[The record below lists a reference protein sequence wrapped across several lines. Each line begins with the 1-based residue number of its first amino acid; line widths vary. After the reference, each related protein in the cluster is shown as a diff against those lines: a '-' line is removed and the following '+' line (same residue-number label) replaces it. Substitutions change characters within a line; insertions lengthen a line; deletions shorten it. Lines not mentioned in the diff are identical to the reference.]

1 METAEPGLPG
11 LGGEIFEVHPT
22 PTVVVDG
29 DVRLLLVNREARRML
44 GHAGDGSQLLLRRGG
59 DVLHCLNAEGAG
71 GCGRQPACSACV
83 VRRSVT
89 RAMETGSV
97 QRGRADFPARRGS
110 QVVDISLVLNAAPV
124 DHGGDR
130 RVVLT
135 IEDVTDLAF
144 LAGEVERLEREVRD
158 SDARLRTALATR
170 DVLEAEL
177 RSATSSPARR

>member
-1 METAEPGLPG
+1 MEMVEQGLPG

-29 DVRLLLVNREARRML
+29 DVRLLLVNREARKML
-44 GHAGDGSQLLLRRGG
+44 GHDGDGSQLLLRRGG
-59 DVLHCLNAEGAG
+59 DVLHCLNAEGPG

-89 RAMETGSV
+89 QAMETGAV

-110 QVVDISLVLNAAPV
+110 QVVDISLVMNAAPV
-124 DHGGDR
+124 DHAGDR

-158 SDARLRTALATR
+158 SDTRLRAALAAR
-170 DVLEAEL
+170 DVLQAEL